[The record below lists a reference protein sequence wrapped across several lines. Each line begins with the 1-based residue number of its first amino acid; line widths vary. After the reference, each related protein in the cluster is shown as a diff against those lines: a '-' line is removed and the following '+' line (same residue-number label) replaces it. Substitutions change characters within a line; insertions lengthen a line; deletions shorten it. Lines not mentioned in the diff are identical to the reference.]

1 MDVVRIPKEE
11 VDKVWILVREYIR
24 NALIYSGSHHHAD
37 HYKDLIKD
45 GKLQL
50 WIIWDEKKNTVEEQ
64 FNGLVLSQIIQRS
77 IKKVLHLPM
86 VTGKNRQQWQDLIV
100 KIENFAIDQGCDCI
114 ELIARQGWQKILDK
128 HKYYRTHVVLE
139 KNLKK
144 EEK

>member
-11 VDKVWILVREYIR
+11 INKVWILVREYIR

-100 KIENFAIDQGCDCI
+100 NIENFAIDQGCDCM
-114 ELIARQGWQKILDK
+114 ELIARPGWQKILDK

>member
-11 VDKVWILVREYIR
+11 IDKVWILVREYIR

-37 HYKDLIKD
+37 HYKDLLKN

-50 WIIWDEKKNTVEEQ
+50 WIIWDQDKTTIDEQ

-86 VTGKNRQQWQDLIV
+86 VTGKNRQQWQNLIV
-100 KIENFAIDQGCDCI
+100 KIENFAIDQGCDCM
-114 ELIARQGWQKILDK
+114 ELIARPGWQKILDK
-128 HKYYRTHVVLE
+128 YNYYRTHVVLE

>member
-1 MDVVRIPKEE
+1 MDLVRIPKEKIDE
-11 VDKVWILVREYIR
+11 VWILVREYIR

-37 HYKDLIKD
+37 HYKDLLKD

-50 WIIWDEKKNTVEEQ
+50 WIIWDEKKPNVTEQ

-114 ELIARQGWQKILDK
+114 ELIARPGWQKILDK

>member
-1 MDVVRIPKEE
+1 MDVIRIPKEKTE
-11 VDKVWILVREYIR
+11 SVWILVKEYIR
-24 NALIYSGSHHHAD
+24 NALIYSGSHHHTD

-50 WIIWDEKKNTVEEQ
+50 WIIWDEKKPNVDEQ

-100 KIENFAIDQGCDCI
+100 KIENFAIDFFYESSCSLKLSFKYVTINENSFRHYKNDYCI
-114 ELIARQGWQKILDK
+114 YISL
-128 HKYYRTHVVLE
+128 
-139 KNLKK
+139 
-144 EEK
+144 

>member
-11 VDKVWILVREYIR
+11 IDKVWILVREYIR

-37 HYKDLIKD
+37 HYKDLLKD

-50 WIIWDEKKNTVEEQ
+50 WIIWDEDKTSVNEQ

-86 VTGKNRQQWQDLIV
+86 VTGKIDNNG
-100 KIENFAIDQGCDCI
+100 KI
-114 ELIARQGWQKILDK
+114 
-128 HKYYRTHVVLE
+128 
-139 KNLKK
+139 
-144 EEK
+144 

>member
-11 VDKVWILVREYIR
+11 IDKVWILVREYIR

-37 HYKDLIKD
+37 HYKDLLKD

-50 WIIWDEKKNTVEEQ
+50 WIIWDENKTTIDEQ

-86 VTGKNRQQWQDLIV
+86 VTGKNRQQWQNLIV
-100 KIENFAIDQGCDCI
+100 KIENFAIDQGCDCM
-114 ELIARQGWQKILDK
+114 ELIARPGWQKILDK
-128 HKYYRTHVVLE
+128 YNYYRTHVVLE

>member
-1 MDVVRIPKEE
+1 MDVVRIPK
-11 VDKVWILVREYIR
+11 DKIESVWILVKEYIR

-114 ELIARQGWQKILDK
+114 ELIARPGWQKILDK
-128 HKYYRTHVVLE
+128 HKY
-139 KNLKK
+139 
-144 EEK
+144 